1 MLLSRLLPLWV
12 LLSTFGLQL
21 QASNPAT
28 VKLQHDFLI
37 RPDTTTCP
45 DDFLIDLGEDI
56 FLPFGQTTDLYLVSN
71 RSIDGDEQWMWSDP
85 THLSCLS
92 CPNPIYAPTEST
104 LLTLTIIDGDGCIA
118 STELFVEVVRK
129 EDIFVP
135 NVFSPNDDGK
145 NDLLVVYTGIAVE
158 QINYLRIFTRKGD
171 LVFEAKNFSGNSN
184 YIGWNGRFNGE
195 PLNAGVFAYIMEVE
209 LIDGKLEQLTGTI
222 TLVR

>member
-1 MLLSRLLPLWV
+1 MLLSRTLFLFLI
-12 LLSTFGLQL
+12 LSLFGLQL
-21 QASNPAT
+21 HASNPAT
-28 VKLQHDFLI
+28 FELRPDFSI
-37 RPDTTTCP
+37 SPDTTTCP
-45 DDFLIDLGEDI
+45 DDFLIDLGSDI
-56 FLPFGQTTDLYLVSN
+56 RIIYGEEIHLYLVSS

-104 LLTLTIIDGDGCIA
+104 LLTLTIIDGDGCMA
-118 STELFVEVVRK
+118 SAELFVEVVRK

-135 NVFSPNDDGK
+135 NIFSPNDDGK
-145 NDLLVVYTGIAVE
+145 NDLLVVYTGIGIQ
-158 QINYLRIFTRKGD
+158 QITCLRIFSRKGD